1 MSDTSNLTFRRG
13 TAEDSRAVYEVFAQ
27 TTDDLERRMGTPDSE
42 NRWGDPAFLAEN
54 WERTQPLFE
63 HLTRTADQFWVA
75 ENDGQII
82 GFARSTLRDGVR
94 ELLEFFVLPGHQARG
109 VGRELLARAFP
120 AEGARRRAI
129 VATTDINALARYLK
143 SGVYPRFPI
152 YYIYNK
158 PQPVEI
164 ETDLSFTPA
173 PASPETL
180 AALRMIDRAIL
191 DFERDIDHEFLLHD
205 RQPYLYYRGDQLVG
219 YGYFGKGTGP
229 IALLN
234 ESDFPAVL
242 ARAES
247 EAAARNEDNFGM
259 QVPLINRAVVNYLL
273 GRKFRLEPFTVFF
286 MSNAAFGK
294 FENYILTSPPLFM

>member
-1 MSDTSNLTFRRG
+1 MPDESNLIFRRG
-13 TAEDSRAVYEVFAQ
+13 TAEDSRAVYDVFAR

-42 NRWGDPAFLAEN
+42 NQWGDPAFLADY
-54 WERTQPLFE
+54 WERRGPMFA
-63 HLTRTADQFWVA
+63 HLARTADQFWVA

-120 AEGARRRAI
+120 REGARRRAV

-143 SGVYPRFPI
+143 SRVYPRFPI
-152 YYIYNK
+152 YYVYNK
-158 PQPVEI
+158 PQPIEI
-164 ETDLSFTPA
+164 QTDLSFSPA

-180 AALRMIDRAIL
+180 AALRTIDRAIL
-191 DFERDIDHEFLLHD
+191 DFERDVDHEFLLQD
-205 RQPYLYYRGDQLVG
+205 RQPYLYYRGEQLVG
-219 YGYFGKGTGP
+219 YGYSGKGTGP

-247 EAAARNEDNFGM
+247 EAAARNDSEFGM
-259 QVPLINRAVVNYLL
+259 QVPLINRAVVDYLL
-273 GRKFRLEPFTVFF
+273 DRKFRLEPFTVFF
-286 MSNAAFGK
+286 MTDAPFGK